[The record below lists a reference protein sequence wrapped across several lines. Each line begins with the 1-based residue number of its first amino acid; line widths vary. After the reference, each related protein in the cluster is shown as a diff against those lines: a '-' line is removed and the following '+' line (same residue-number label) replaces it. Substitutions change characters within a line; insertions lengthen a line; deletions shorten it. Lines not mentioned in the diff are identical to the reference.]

1 MTTRPKKNSQLVRA
15 KTQYAWE
22 NLQTIMVSG
31 FEISDQL
38 KMLGDKQRED
48 KERIKK
54 LKQKLLKKART

>member
-1 MTTRPKKNSQLVRA
+1 
-15 KTQYAWE
+15 
-22 NLQTIMVSG
+22 MVSG

>member
-15 KTQYAWE
+15 KAQYARE

-31 FEISDQL
+31 FEISDRL
-38 KMLGDKQRED
+38 KMLGDKQRKD

-54 LKQKLLKKART
+54 LKQKLLKKGRT